1 VYADIWEALA
11 DAVGD
16 APAVTHGAREV
27 TWTQWENR
35 SARLAAFL
43 ADNGVARD
51 DRVAL
56 YLHNSPEYLEA
67 HFACFKSRAVP
78 VNVNFRYRPDELAHV
93 LRDAD
98 ARAVVYD
105 ATLAP
110 IVAEVIERV
119 PGIRALIEVDTHADP
134 GDSEG
139 VEGAIAYEHALTA
152 DPAPRIGRDRDDLY
166 MIYTGGTTGIPKG
179 VVYSMGSFT
188 DWLGGVAAM
197 TLGVS
202 PFDSVG
208 DVVTAVSAVDPNQ
221 IPRSLPAC
229 PLMHG
234 TGIWLGAVVP
244 LTCGGVVHLL
254 RSHSFDPSEAWR
266 AVADR
271 GANRLVFVGDSFAR
285 PLLRELAAARERG
298 DAYDTTS
305 LTAVISSGA
314 MLSAEVSRDFIE
326 AVPGLVV
333 LDVLG
338 ASEGGIGSAV
348 TAAGAQ
354 RRAGVFTPLEGT
366 CVFDDADTPLEP
378 GSGEIG
384 WVGRS
389 GPDVPLRY
397 HNDPEKSARTF
408 RMIDGVRYAFAG
420 DLATVGADG
429 SITLLGRGSNVIN
442 TGGEKVFAEEIE
454 ETLKSHPA
462 VEDAL
467 VVGVADERFGETVAA
482 VLARSP
488 VVGTS
493 LSDEE
498 LVTLATSHIHDRL
511 AGFKTPR
518 RVVVVDHV
526 PRAANGKA
534 DYAAVRALV
543 EPTGDP
549 S

>member
-1 VYADIWEALA
+1 MYADIWEALA
-11 DAVGD
+11 DTIGD
-16 APAVTHGAREV
+16 APAVTHGAREL
-27 TWTQWENR
+27 TWSRWENR

-43 ADNGVARD
+43 AANGVGRD

-67 HFACFKSRAVP
+67 HFACFKSRSVP

-93 LRDAD
+93 LLDAD

-110 IVAEVIERV
+110 VVADVVERV
-119 PGIRALIEVDTHADP
+119 PGIRALIEVDTLGEPTASASV
-134 GDSEG
+134 G
-139 VEGAIAYEHALTA
+139 GAVAYEEALTA

-166 MIYTGGTTGIPKG
+166 MIYTGGTTGVPKG

-197 TLGVS
+197 TLGVT
-202 PFDSVG
+202 PFDSVD
-208 DVVTAVSAVDPNQ
+208 DVVSAVSAVEPDR
-221 IPRSLPAC
+221 IPRSLPVC

-254 RSHSFDPSEAWR
+254 RSHSFEAAEAWR
-266 AVADR
+266 VVAEK
-271 GANRLVFVGDSFAR
+271 GANRIVLVGDSFAR

-298 DAYDTTS
+298 EPYDTTS
-305 LTAVISSGA
+305 LAAVISSGA

-348 TAAGAQ
+348 AAAGAP
-354 RRAGVFTPLEGT
+354 RRAGEFTPLEGT
-366 CVFDDADTPLEP
+366 RVFDDTDTPLEP
-378 GSGEIG
+378 GSDQIG

-408 RMIDGVRYAFAG
+408 RTIDGVRYAFAG

-442 TGGEKVFAEEIE
+442 TGGEKVFAEEVE

-462 VEDAL
+462 VDDAL
-467 VVGVADERFGETVAA
+467 VVGMADDRFGETVAA

-488 VVGTS
+488 TAGAAM
-493 LSDEE
+493 SDDE
-498 LVTLATSHIHDRL
+498 LVTLATSHVHGRL

-518 RVVVVDHV
+518 RVLVVDRV

-534 DYAAVRALV
+534 DYATVRALL
-543 EPTGDP
+543 EPTGD
-549 S
+549 SE